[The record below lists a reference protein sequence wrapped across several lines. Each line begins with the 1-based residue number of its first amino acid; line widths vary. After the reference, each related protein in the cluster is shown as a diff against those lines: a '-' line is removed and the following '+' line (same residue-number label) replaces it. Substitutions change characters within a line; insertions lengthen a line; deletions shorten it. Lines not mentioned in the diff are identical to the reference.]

1 MRCAQWQDKV
11 SAECVPTLY
20 CYVKR
25 LFVAR
30 PGAWVGSWGRA
41 RLGLPARPRRAA
53 GTMAWRVHLW
63 LSQID
68 KLSSKQTP
76 DARKTRFSLFG
87 FNLTQARAADDELW
101 CVYDPVFDLFL
112 PCEPAA

>member
-1 MRCAQWQDKV
+1 MREQNSTTTIYKHIL
-11 SAECVPTLY
+11 EY
-20 CYVKR
+20 
-25 LFVAR
+25 
-30 PGAWVGSWGRA
+30 
-41 RLGLPARPRRAA
+41 
-53 GTMAWRVHLW
+53 MW

>member
-1 MRCAQWQDKV
+1 MI
-11 SAECVPTLY
+11 L
-20 CYVKR
+20 
-25 LFVAR
+25 
-30 PGAWVGSWGRA
+30 GSLGRKDLALWGN
-41 RLGLPARPRRAA
+41 
-53 GTMAWRVHLW
+53 VW

-76 DARKTRFSLFG
+76 DARKTRVSLFG

>member
-1 MRCAQWQDKV
+1 MSFLCAESDEFE
-11 SAECVPTLY
+11 AHPN
-20 CYVKR
+20 
-25 LFVAR
+25 
-30 PGAWVGSWGRA
+30 
-41 RLGLPARPRRAA
+41 
-53 GTMAWRVHLW
+53 
-63 LSQID
+63 
-68 KLSSKQTP
+68 P

>member
-1 MRCAQWQDKV
+1 MQAVRQCN
-11 SAECVPTLY
+11 SATV
-20 CYVKR
+20 
-25 LFVAR
+25 
-30 PGAWVGSWGRA
+30 
-41 RLGLPARPRRAA
+41 RRAH
-53 GTMAWRVHLW
+53 TPQTRLRTDMW
-63 LSQID
+63 LSQVD
-68 KLSSKQTP
+68 TLSSKQTP

>member
-1 MRCAQWQDKV
+1 MQIRPAWGGRGAPDAQSR
-11 SAECVPTLY
+11 SADAPKQVD
-20 CYVKR
+20 
-25 LFVAR
+25 
-30 PGAWVGSWGRA
+30 
-41 RLGLPARPRRAA
+41 
-53 GTMAWRVHLW
+53 LW

-68 KLSSKQTP
+68 LLSSKQTP

-87 FNLTQARAADDELW
+87 FNLTQARATDDELW

>member
-1 MRCAQWQDKV
+1 M
-11 SAECVPTLY
+11 
-20 CYVKR
+20 
-25 LFVAR
+25 
-30 PGAWVGSWGRA
+30 
-41 RLGLPARPRRAA
+41 
-53 GTMAWRVHLW
+53 W

-68 KLSSKQTP
+68 LWTSKQTP
-76 DARKTRFSLFG
+76 IARKKLFSLFG

>member
-1 MRCAQWQDKV
+1 MTHVFLVLRGARV
-11 SAECVPTLY
+11 LASL
-20 CYVKR
+20 R
-25 LFVAR
+25 LVLL
-30 PGAWVGSWGRA
+30 
-41 RLGLPARPRRAA
+41 LGLH
-53 GTMAWRVHLW
+53 VHVW

-68 KLSSKQTP
+68 TLSSKQTP

>member
-1 MRCAQWQDKV
+1 M
-11 SAECVPTLY
+11 
-20 CYVKR
+20 
-25 LFVAR
+25 FVRKLRTKASKLADLQLADLLLR
-30 PGAWVGSWGRA
+30 KK
-41 RLGLPARPRRAA
+41 LL
-53 GTMAWRVHLW
+53 THLW

-68 KLSSKQTP
+68 TLSSKHTP

>member
-1 MRCAQWQDKV
+1 M
-11 SAECVPTLY
+11 
-20 CYVKR
+20 
-25 LFVAR
+25 
-30 PGAWVGSWGRA
+30 
-41 RLGLPARPRRAA
+41 
-53 GTMAWRVHLW
+53 W
-63 LSQID
+63 LSQVD
-68 KLSSKQTP
+68 LLSSKHTP

>member
-1 MRCAQWQDKV
+1 MSSERRL
-11 SAECVPTLY
+11 AEHKPSVG
-20 CYVKR
+20 
-25 LFVAR
+25 VAENR
-30 PGAWVGSWGRA
+30 DQEGCEGG
-41 RLGLPARPRRAA
+41 
-53 GTMAWRVHLW
+53 
-63 LSQID
+63 
-68 KLSSKQTP
+68 KLSSKHTP

>member
-1 MRCAQWQDKV
+1 MK
-11 SAECVPTLY
+11 P
-20 CYVKR
+20 
-25 LFVAR
+25 
-30 PGAWVGSWGRA
+30 GRA
-41 RLGLPARPRRAA
+41 TEPDNEKNQVCGLRARAKGLLADFAPPRKGGGEAA
-53 GTMAWRVHLW
+53 GIRYVAKTGKVW
-63 LSQID
+63 LSQVD
-68 KLSSKQTP
+68 TLSSKHTP

>member
-1 MRCAQWQDKV
+1 MD
-11 SAECVPTLY
+11 
-20 CYVKR
+20 
-25 LFVAR
+25 
-30 PGAWVGSWGRA
+30 
-41 RLGLPARPRRAA
+41 
-53 GTMAWRVHLW
+53 MW

-68 KLSSKQTP
+68 LLSSKHTP
-76 DARKTRFSLFG
+76 VARKTHYSLSL

>member
-1 MRCAQWQDKV
+1 MRHGAHIQY
-11 SAECVPTLY
+11 TIIG
-20 CYVKR
+20 YV
-25 LFVAR
+25 
-30 PGAWVGSWGRA
+30 
-41 RLGLPARPRRAA
+41 
-53 GTMAWRVHLW
+53 W
-63 LSQID
+63 LSQVD

>member
-1 MRCAQWQDKV
+1 MRSTPEDSRHTAHSSRTTVAIYIYDEALGAALLFLCDDKN
-11 SAECVPTLY
+11 SYQAN
-20 CYVKR
+20 
-25 LFVAR
+25 
-30 PGAWVGSWGRA
+30 
-41 RLGLPARPRRAA
+41 
-53 GTMAWRVHLW
+53 MW
-63 LSQID
+63 LSQVD
-68 KLSSKQTP
+68 TLSSKQTP

>member
-1 MRCAQWQDKV
+1 MCA
-11 SAECVPTLY
+11 TLS
-20 CYVKR
+20 C
-25 LFVAR
+25 
-30 PGAWVGSWGRA
+30 RA
-41 RLGLPARPRRAA
+41 TPRF
-53 GTMAWRVHLW
+53 L
-63 LSQID
+63 D

>member
-1 MRCAQWQDKV
+1 MIHVYLEFEAD
-11 SAECVPTLY
+11 
-20 CYVKR
+20 
-25 LFVAR
+25 
-30 PGAWVGSWGRA
+30 
-41 RLGLPARPRRAA
+41 
-53 GTMAWRVHLW
+53 
-63 LSQID
+63 
-68 KLSSKQTP
+68 P

>member
-1 MRCAQWQDKV
+1 MGGIRGNW
-11 SAECVPTLY
+11 
-20 CYVKR
+20 
-25 LFVAR
+25 FVNPEGER
-30 PGAWVGSWGRA
+30 ELIIRYQ
-41 RLGLPARPRRAA
+41 
-53 GTMAWRVHLW
+53 MW
-63 LSQID
+63 LSQVD
-68 KLSSKQTP
+68 TLSSKQTP

>member
-1 MRCAQWQDKV
+1 M
-11 SAECVPTLY
+11 
-20 CYVKR
+20 
-25 LFVAR
+25 
-30 PGAWVGSWGRA
+30 
-41 RLGLPARPRRAA
+41 
-53 GTMAWRVHLW
+53 
-63 LSQID
+63 
-68 KLSSKQTP
+68 QTP

>member
-1 MRCAQWQDKV
+1 MGTGNGARIDERGGIPFGTFLAVTSAQTKQRYILV
-11 SAECVPTLY
+11 SSAQT
-20 CYVKR
+20 KQH
-25 LFVAR
+25 
-30 PGAWVGSWGRA
+30 
-41 RLGLPARPRRAA
+41 
-53 GTMAWRVHLW
+53 MW
-63 LSQID
+63 LSQVD
-68 KLSSKQTP
+68 TLSSKHTP

>member
-1 MRCAQWQDKV
+1 MAIQEQILCFAPGSLREPGTKV
-11 SAECVPTLY
+11 
-20 CYVKR
+20 
-25 LFVAR
+25 
-30 PGAWVGSWGRA
+30 
-41 RLGLPARPRRAA
+41 
-53 GTMAWRVHLW
+53 W
-63 LSQID
+63 LSQIET
-68 KLSSKQTP
+68 LSSKHTP

>member
-1 MRCAQWQDKV
+1 MR
-11 SAECVPTLY
+11 
-20 CYVKR
+20 
-25 LFVAR
+25 
-30 PGAWVGSWGRA
+30 GH
-41 RLGLPARPRRAA
+41 RAA
-53 GTMAWRVHLW
+53 EVTKAEHMW

-68 KLSSKQTP
+68 LLSSKHTP

>member
-1 MRCAQWQDKV
+1 MAVVCVEETVRVVVGWWDRRCAR
-11 SAECVPTLY
+11 E
-20 CYVKR
+20 
-25 LFVAR
+25 
-30 PGAWVGSWGRA
+30 G
-41 RLGLPARPRRAA
+41 LGNYRY
-53 GTMAWRVHLW
+53 MW

-68 KLSSKQTP
+68 ILSSKQTP